1 MTVRLISNT
10 IRTMGFLARVSVWSI
25 ATAGVAVICLALGAI
40 LGMSFEYANTQTDLC
55 SDQTSGRYIFEKQ
68 VRERI
73 CQ

>member
-1 MTVRLISNT
+1 MTVRLFFST
-10 IRTMGFLARVSVWSI
+10 IRTMSFLARMSVWSI
-25 ATAGVAVICLALGAI
+25 ATAGVAVICLGLGAI